1 MGAAVSAGAARDGDL
16 VETLRCYG
24 CQCTWRQLPEQ
35 QEDAE
40 AVASYSCP
48 QCGGDFVERMSIGIA
63 ATRPRVPINE
73 EVFRQVM
80 EAQAA
85 AGEEGAGMTIQ
96 AAAGEEGAGMTIQD
110 LLANVAAFGLDGS
123 PNGSNAQAGNYEEDP
138 ELREALERSMADQST
153 QPRAAP
159 AASVK
164 AQRLLK

>member
-1 MGAAVSAGAARDGDL
+1 MTCHLAFTNDRVREVNKRVSVGQDGDL

-73 EVFRQVM
+73 EVFRQV
-80 EAQAA
+80 QA
-85 AGEEGAGMTIQ
+85 TR
-96 AAAGEEGAGMTIQD
+96 T
-110 LLANVAAFGLDGS
+110 
-123 PNGSNAQAGNYEEDP
+123 PKWT
-138 ELREALERSMADQST
+138 LRVRFQRSVSGKMFAY
-153 QPRAAP
+153 
-159 AASVK
+159 
-164 AQRLLK
+164 